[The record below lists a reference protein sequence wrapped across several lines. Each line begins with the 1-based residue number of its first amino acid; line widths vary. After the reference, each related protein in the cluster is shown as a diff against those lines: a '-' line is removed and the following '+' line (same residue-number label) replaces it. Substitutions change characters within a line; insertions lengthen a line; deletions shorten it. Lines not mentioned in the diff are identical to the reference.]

1 MNRPALSWLIFSL
14 SAIGLIRAKCLA
26 DAPANGLTEAERRGG
41 WKLLF
46 DGKTAKG
53 WRNFRKDTISDGWR
67 VEGGALIRA
76 KNGAGDIITNE
87 QFKFFELSL
96 EYRISKGGNSG
107 LFFHVTEEENNRS
120 RMIPKAK
127 RRSGLPR
134 RIEFSS

>member
-53 WRNFRKDTISDGWR
+53 WRNFRKDKNLHQLNTDFDLYSSGKDRDSKRPLNAKASRDDIM
-67 VEGGALIRA
+67 RA
-76 KNGAGDIITNE
+76 NNGAFI
-87 QFKFFELSL
+87 
-96 EYRISKGGNSG
+96 G
-107 LFFHVTEEENNRS
+107 LAEDY
-120 RMIPKAK
+120 
-127 RRSGLPR
+127 
-134 RIEFSS
+134 